1 MPVASRVGAAGRAAA
16 NRRKGARWEKDLRDG
31 LRNSA
36 YDTEGLKLHG
46 KDDEGDLV
54 VRPAGSRLMVPDF
67 IVIEAKDAAMSVTD
81 FINQAVLEADNFA
94 RHRDLDRDRVTGVA
108 VVKRRGKNWREAVVL
123 TTLAEYMKLNTP

>member
-1 MPVASRVGAAGRAAA
+1 MPKRTAAATAAA

-54 VRPAGSRLMVPDF
+54 VRPAGSRLAVPQF
-67 IVIEAKDAAMSVTD
+67 LIIEAKDAAMNIPE
-81 FINQAVLEADNFA
+81 FIRQAVLEADNFA
-94 RHRDLDRDRVTGVA
+94 VHRDLDRDLVTGIA
-108 VVKRRGKNWREAVVL
+108 VVKRRGKNWRDAVVL